1 MALFLKHK
9 FADRSDITNK
19 QLRQEI
25 VDEIHDNWDQYKE
38 FIVLREDCSDEEN
51 KESPEQ
57 LNNWCKTPENYK
69 QMMMVTRDSNGN
81 FPSWYVPRARFGG
94 FEEVKVFSKLYNIGA
109 NLWVINE

>member
-51 KESPEQ
+51 KESLEQ

-81 FPSWYVPRARFGG
+81 FPTFIC
-94 FEEVKVFSKLYNIGA
+94 SKS
-109 NLWVINE
+109 